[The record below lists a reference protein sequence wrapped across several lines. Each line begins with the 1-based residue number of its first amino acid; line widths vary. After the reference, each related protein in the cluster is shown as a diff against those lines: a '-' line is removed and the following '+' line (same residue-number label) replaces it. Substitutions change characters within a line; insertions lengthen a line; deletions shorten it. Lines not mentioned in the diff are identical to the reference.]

1 MSVFW
6 DAPGAPDYQLAAQL
20 QQEVAEGYTGTD
32 ADTDTSYPDAK
43 PDDSGSDSQR

>member
-20 QQEVAEGYTGTD
+20 QQEAAEGYTGTD
-32 ADTDTSYPDAK
+32 TDASCSDAK
-43 PDDSGSDSQR
+43 PDDSVSDS